1 MTYIK
6 SSGFLFLFF
15 MLSVAQAKIIN
26 MECDL
31 KMTTSTDWV
40 SSETDNQKEVWTYDD
55 QKGLQSMHTQY
66 LLKECKLGEEELV
79 CEKYTIQNTDQATA
93 FYEKTYLNR
102 YNLLLKD
109 YSEKELTKGQ
119 FSSRMRE
126 GTCSLIN

>member
-6 SSGFLFLFF
+6 PIGFLFLFF

-40 SSETDNQKEVWTYDD
+40 PSETDNQKEVWTYDD

-79 CEKYTIQNTDQATA
+79 CEKYTIQNTDQASA

-126 GTCSLIN
+126 GTCALIN

>member
-6 SSGFLFLFF
+6 SSGFLLLFF

-55 QKGLQSMHTQY
+55 QKGLQSIHTQY

-79 CEKYTIQNTDQATA
+79 CEKYTIQNTDQASA

-126 GTCSLIN
+126 GMCALIN

>member
-6 SSGFLFLFF
+6 SGVFLFLFF
-15 MLSVAQAKIIN
+15 LISFAQAKVIN
-26 MECDL
+26 IECDL
-31 KMTTSTDWV
+31 KMTISTDWA
-40 SSETDNQKEVWTYDD
+40 SSDTDNQKEVWTYDD
-55 QKGLQSMHTQY
+55 QKGLRSAHTQY

-79 CEKYTIQNTDQATA
+79 CEKYTIQNTDQANA

>member
-6 SSGFLFLFF
+6 SGVFLFLFF
-15 MLSVAQAKIIN
+15 LLSIAQSKVIN
-26 MECDL
+26 IECDL
-31 KMTTSTDWV
+31 KMTISTDWA
-40 SSETDNQKEVWTYDD
+40 SSDTDNQKEVWTYDD
-55 QKGLQSMHTQY
+55 QKGLRSAHTQY

-79 CEKYTIQNTDQATA
+79 CEKYTIQNTDQANA

-126 GTCSLIN
+126 GTCALIN

>member
-6 SSGFLFLFF
+6 SGVFLFLFF
-15 MLSVAQAKIIN
+15 LLSIAQSKVIN
-26 MECDL
+26 IECDL
-31 KMTTSTDWV
+31 KMTISTDWA
-40 SSETDNQKEVWTYDD
+40 SSDTDNQKEVWTYDD
-55 QKGLQSMHTQY
+55 QKGLRSAHTQY

-79 CEKYTIQNTDQATA
+79 CEKYTIQNTDQANA

>member
-6 SSGFLFLFF
+6 SIGFLFLFF

-55 QKGLQSMHTQY
+55 QKGLKSIHTQY

-79 CEKYTIQNTDQATA
+79 CEKYTIQNTDQASA

-109 YSEKELTKGQ
+109 YSEKQLTK
-119 FSSRMRE
+119 
-126 GTCSLIN
+126 

>member
-55 QKGLQSMHTQY
+55 QKGLKSIHTQY

-79 CEKYTIQNTDQATA
+79 CEKYTIQNTDQPSA

-126 GTCSLIN
+126 GTCALTN

>member
-6 SSGFLFLFF
+6 SGVFLFLFF
-15 MLSVAQAKIIN
+15 LLSIAQAKVIN
-26 MECDL
+26 IECDL
-31 KMTTSTDWV
+31 KMTISTDWA
-40 SSETDNQKEVWTYDD
+40 SSDTDNQKEVWTYDD
-55 QKGLQSMHTQY
+55 QKGLRSRHTQY

>member
-15 MLSVAQAKIIN
+15 MLGIAQAKIIN

-31 KMTTSTDWV
+31 KITTSNGWV

-55 QKGLQSMHTQY
+55 QKGLQSIHTQY
-66 LLKECKLGEEELV
+66 LLKECKLGEDELV
-79 CEKYTIQNTDQATA
+79 CEKYTIQNKDLAAA

-102 YNLLLKD
+102 YNLSLKD
-109 YSEKELTKGQ
+109 YSEIELKKGQ

-126 GTCSLIN
+126 GMCALIN

>member
-6 SSGFLFLFF
+6 SGVFLFLFF
-15 MLSVAQAKIIN
+15 LLSIAQSKVIN
-26 MECDL
+26 IECDL
-31 KMTTSTDWV
+31 KMTISTDWA
-40 SSETDNQKEVWTYDD
+40 SSDTDNQKEVWTYDD
-55 QKGLQSMHTQY
+55 QKGLRSAHTQY

-79 CEKYTIQNTDQATA
+79 CEKYTIQNTDQANA

-126 GTCSLIN
+126 GTCSLMN

>member
-79 CEKYTIQNTDQATA
+79 CEKYTIQNTDQASA

-109 YSEKELTKGQ
+109 YSENELTKGQ

-126 GTCSLIN
+126 GTCALIN

>member
-6 SSGFLFLFF
+6 SIGFLFLFF

-55 QKGLQSMHTQY
+55 QKGLKSIHTQY

-79 CEKYTIQNTDQATA
+79 CEKYTIQNTDQASA

-109 YSEKELTKGQ
+109 YSEKELTIGQ

-126 GTCSLIN
+126 GTCALIN

>member
-6 SSGFLFLFF
+6 SGLFLSLFF
-15 MLSVAQAKIIN
+15 ILGIAQAKIIN
-26 MECDL
+26 IECDL
-31 KMTTSTDWV
+31 KMTISTDWA

-55 QKGLQSMHTQY
+55 QKGLRSAHTQY

-109 YSEKELTKGQ
+109 YSEKELSKGQ